1 MQILMSHAKTAYYTI
16 AETEFGPM
24 LVAGDGRKLVAI
36 KFNVGHQDLP
46 DAVEALDRELKGRY
60 VLVEDAKRVKPLV
73 SQLTA
78 YLRGKRTSFDVD
90 LDLTWM
96 TPFRQRVLEECV
108 RVPRGQVTTYAELAR
123 RAGRPTAFRA
133 VGHTMATNPVPIVVP
148 CHRVLGSDGT
158 LHGFGGGLDMKA
170 RLLALEG
177 ARLA

>member
-1 MQILMSHAKTAYYTI
+1 MATKTAYYTI
-16 AETEFGPM
+16 TETEFGPM
-24 LVAGDGRKLVAI
+24 LVAGDGRQLVAI
-36 KFNVGHQDLP
+36 KFNVGPRQLP
-46 DAVEALDRELKGRY
+46 DAVDALDRELKGQY
-60 VLVEDAKRVKPLV
+60 ALIEDARRVKPLV
-73 SQLTA
+73 TQLTA

-96 TPFRQRVLEECV
+96 TPFRQKVLAECA
-108 RVPRGQVTTYAELAR
+108 RIPRGQVATYADLAR

-148 CHRVLGSDGT
+148 CHRVVGSNGT